1 MILVSHNIVTCKDKK
16 YPASISQTW
25 HDILRND
32 LKFTGLILTDD
43 LSMAAIKKYTDN
55 LSPAILAVNA
65 GNDILLTSDYYIHL
79 NAVTEA
85 VKNKTISEETIN
97 TACRRVIAWK
107 LKYLMGRKGD
117 SNNSQDE
124 GGISLVLI
132 ISLVIVGV
140 IIIGIILF
148 FLFKYV
154 LCKAKPNDENS
165 EQLCSLENRES
176 N

>member
-1 MILVSHNIVTCKDKK
+1 MILVSHNIVICKDKK
-16 YPASISQTW
+16 YPTLISKTW

-43 LSMAAIKKYTDN
+43 LSMAAIKEYNGD

-117 SNNSQDE
+117 SDNSQDE

-154 LCKAKPNDENS
+154 LCKAKSNDENS

>member
-1 MILVSHNIVTCKDKK
+1 
-16 YPASISQTW
+16 
-25 HDILRND
+25 
-32 LKFTGLILTDD
+32 
-43 LSMAAIKKYTDN
+43 MAAIKKYTDN

-65 GNDILLTSDYYIHL
+65 GNNILLTSDYYLHL
-79 NAVTEA
+79 NAVIEA

-117 SNNSQDE
+117 SDDSKDE
-124 GGISLVLI
+124 GGTSFGLI

-140 IIIGIILF
+140 IIIGISLF

-154 LCKAKPNDENS
+154 LCKAKPNNENS
-165 EQLCSLENRES
+165 EQLYSVES
-176 N
+176 KE